1 MRGANLDRIEQVIAL
16 RKRGLTYDAIG
27 KSLTPPVCRER
38 IRQMLVMWNVS
49 LTGQLP
55 RKPKPPKPPNL
66 CRVCKVEI
74 GKRSKVCRKHC
85 NLPEYETAEAL
96 INFVETVR
104 TSRKAGMTWAK
115 IGRMMGST
123 KASEGGF
130 MTKYKKRL
138 QTARKHGFVQD

>member
-16 RKRGLTYDAIG
+16 RKQGLTYDAIG

-38 IRQMLVMWNVS
+38 IRQMLAMWDAS

-55 RKPKPPKPPNL
+55 RKPKPPKPPNF
-66 CRVCKVEI
+66 CRICKVKIAQE
-74 GKRSKVCRKHC
+74 SKTCRQH
-85 NLPEYETAEAL
+85 NNFPEYEEAEEL

-138 QTARKHGFVQD
+138 ATAKKHGYVQD